1 MRIHVKSLKKYY
13 LDFFGMGL
21 ISISYF
27 LPLISFYYL
36 GQNFFVYVQETY
48 LKYLPFLILTIYPFL
63 KIKKNFLF
71 QKLFCIIVILFIIFA
86 SPKLSYYNNR
96 FGVIPGTYCGGIMMT
111 EIGGYFMWIGVFL
124 IFISSFKKS

>member
-86 SPKLSYYNNR
+86 SPNIPYYTNR
-96 FGVIPGTYCGGIMMT
+96 FGVIPGIYCGGTMMT
-111 EIGGYFMWIGVFL
+111 EIGVYFILIGVF
-124 IFISSFKKS
+124 

>member
-86 SPKLSYYNNR
+86 SPNIPYYANR
-96 FGVIPGTYCGGIMMT
+96 FGVIPGIYCGGTMMT
-111 EIGGYFMWIGVFL
+111 EIGVYFILIGVF
-124 IFISSFKKS
+124 